1 MKPIMRFYNA
11 IIAAYKD
18 RISISLPALLLFL
31 ATFTLAGAANAA
43 PLTYVASAKGVNTAT
58 LPSHQAGDI
67 LIAWAIRD
75 NANASPVVPTGWTTI
90 RSEYASNL
98 GYALAWKTA
107 TSSNELVGTFSNATS
122 LIVSQYRPGD
132 GYTVSIGA
140 NSTKASSNT
149 LTATYM
155 PLTLQNTDGS
165 SWALAFYGHRSSDI
179 GGLSAAPTG
188 MVNRSFDQDA
198 VDSVAVH
205 STPAGVS
212 TWTSKSVAYTGTLSA
227 YRTVVLEL
235 KLTPPTGGGL
245 SWQLDEGHYEPR
257 VADMAVV
264 HPRPDNE
271 GGDNSHAQHRNAY
284 PGIPWSTHIDVM
296 GGSYPFRFELTGNV
310 PAGMTIGSELTQVG
324 DVLQASSNYGVISWP
339 NPVAGVYTISA
350 RVYDQEYQRGSSPT
364 TYEPVEFTLTV
375 STARFVFINPNP
387 EVGHDSNPGTINA
400 PFRTT
405 YPLHNGSSST
415 STYSGR
421 NVYLLGGTHD
431 LKGMST
437 NNLNYAMFP
446 GAAPNVFIGYPGQTA
461 VLNLNEGWFVG
472 WGGTDF
478 MLKDLTIQHASIW
491 RNDQR
496 FYWAIARQLRNSFHN
511 VVFRNYMMGL
521 NTQNDN
527 PALTYFGGL
536 EGQYHNYISFKHC
549 EFTGSMGNISTTYAT
564 RNFSFQH
571 NRIHNINTAGNYSS
585 NNNHGLLYFKH
596 RNQNIE
602 VRANSAW
609 ENISAYEMYSF
620 AGIGSYNAMANTYAY
635 HDIRYSFN
643 KVAGFNQALYGLFEG
658 GDPLPGSVFGFR
670 NSTLDRIADGVTISP
685 PVLNQW
691 TNNVVAEGFH
701 NMQGNFVESGNVLG
715 TTVLDSQVRLTGA
728 YRTQSLGQVGAE
740 IR

>member
-1 MKPIMRFYNA
+1 MQPIMRFYNA
-11 IIAAYKD
+11 IIAVYRD
-18 RISISLPALLLFL
+18 RISISMPALLLFL
-31 ATFTLAGAANAA
+31 ATFGLAGAANAA
-43 PLTYVASAKGVNTAT
+43 PLTYVASAKGVNTVT
-58 LPSHQAGDI
+58 LPSHQAGDV
-67 LIAWAIRD
+67 LIAWAVRD
-75 NANASPVVPTGWTTI
+75 GSNTIPGVPAGWTGIQSGATN
-90 RSEYASNL
+90 SLS
-98 GYALAWKTA
+98 YALAWKTA
-107 TSSNELVGTFSNATS
+107 TSSNEQVGTFSNATS

-132 GYTVSIGA
+132 GYTISFGA
-140 NSTKASSNT
+140 NSTKSSNQAGS
-149 LTATYM
+149 TATYN
-155 PLTLQNTDGS
+155 PLALQNTDGS
-165 SWALAFYGHRSSDI
+165 SWVLGFFATRSSNI
-179 GGLSAAPTG
+179 GGLSTAPTG

-198 VDSVAVH
+198 TDSVAVH

-212 TWTSKSVAYTGTLSA
+212 TWTVKNVTYTGTIA
-227 YRTVVLEL
+227 PYRTVVLEL

-257 VADMAVV
+257 VADMTIV

-339 NPVAGVYTISA
+339 NPVAGVYTINVN
-350 RVYDQEYQRGSSPT
+350 VYDQEYQRGSSPSAPQ
-364 TYEPVEFTLTV
+364 PVQFTLTV
-375 STARFVFINPNP
+375 GTARFVFINPNT
-387 EVGHDSNPGTINA
+387 GNDTTNTGTFA
-400 PFRTT
+400 SPFKTT

-472 WGGTDF
+472 WGATDF
-478 MLKDLTIQHASIW
+478 MLKDLAIQHASIW

-496 FYWAIARQLRNSFHN
+496 FYWATALQLRNSFHN
-511 VVFRNYMMGL
+511 VIFRNYMMGQD
-521 NTQNDN
+521 TQHDN

-536 EGQYHNYISFKHC
+536 TGQYHNYISFKHC

-571 NRIHNINTAGNYSS
+571 NRIHNINTTGNHSD
-585 NNNHGLLYFKH
+585 NNNHGLLYFKDG
-596 RNQNIE
+596 NQNIE

-620 AGIGSYNAMANTYAY
+620 AGVGSYNSVNTPYAF

-643 KVAGFNQALYGLFEG
+643 KVAGFNQAFYGLFEG

-670 NSTLDRIADGVTISP
+670 NSTLDRIADGVAISP

-701 NMQGNFVESGNVLG
+701 NMQGNFVEGGNVLG
-715 TTVLDSQVRLTGA
+715 TTVLDNQVRLTGA

-740 IR
+740 IH

>member
-18 RISISLPALLLFL
+18 RFSISLPALLLFL
-31 ATFTLAGAANAA
+31 ATFGFAGAANAA
-43 PLTYVASAKGVNTAT
+43 PLTYVASAKGVNTVT

-67 LIAWAIRD
+67 LIAWATR
-75 NANASPVVPTGWTTI
+75 NNSSQAVTVPAGWTTL
-90 RSEYASNL
+90 SSLGSNSL
-98 GYALAWKTA
+98 AHALAWKLAA
-107 TSSNELVGTFSNATS
+107 TNNETVGNFALATS
-122 LIVSQYRPGD
+122 LTVSVYRPGT
-132 GYTVSIGA
+132 GYTVEPGA
-140 NSTKASSNT
+140 RDYWNAKNT
-149 LTATYM
+149 VQATYKA
-155 PLTLQNTDGS
+155 LALQKTDGS
-165 SWALAFYGHRSSDI
+165 SWVLGFFGHRSPDI
-179 GGLSAAPTG
+179 GNLATAPVGMINRNTNQDAQDSAATH
-188 MVNRSFDQDA
+188 D
-198 VDSVAVH
+198 
-205 STPAGVS
+205 
-212 TWTSKSVAYTGTLSA
+212 TGTGVTSWSQRSVTHTGSINTS
-227 YRTVVLEL
+227 RTVVLEL
-235 KLTPPTGGGL
+235 KVTPPAGNTA
-245 SWQLDEGHYEPR
+245 WQLDEGHYEPR
-257 VADMAVV
+257 VADMTIV

-375 STARFVFINPNP
+375 STARFVFINPNT
-387 EVGHDSNPGTINA
+387 GSDNNTGTFNS

-437 NNLNYAMFP
+437 NGLNYAMFP
-446 GAAPNVFIGYPGQTA
+446 AAAPNVFIGYPGQTA
-461 VLNLNEGWFVG
+461 VLNLNEGWFAG
-472 WGGTDF
+472 RGATDF
-478 MLKDLTIQHASIW
+478 MLKDLTIQHGSIW

-496 FYWAIARQLRNSFHN
+496 FYWAVEPQLRNSFHN
-511 VVFRNYMMGL
+511 VVFRNYMLGQDTEGNNPGL
-521 NTQNDN
+521 TFYN
-527 PALTYFGGL
+527 GL
-536 EGQYHNYISFKHC
+536 AGEYHNYISFKHC
-549 EFTGSMGNISTTYAT
+549 EFTGGMGNISTTYAT

-571 NRIHNINTAGNYSS
+571 NRVHDINTNGNYSF
-585 NNNHGLLYFKH
+585 NNNHGLLYFKDG
-596 RNQNIE
+596 NQNIE
-602 VRANSAW
+602 VRANSVW

-620 AGIGSYNAMANTYAY
+620 AGVGSYNSVNAPYAY

-643 KVAGFNQALYGLFEG
+643 KVAGFNQAFYGLFEG

-670 NSTLDRIADGVTISP
+670 NSTLDRIADGVAISP

-715 TTVLDSQVRLTGA
+715 TTVLDSQVRLTGT

-740 IR
+740 IH